1 MTNSANTPL
10 GKKKTQRIS
19 HQDLPQ
25 RLAQARGDETLD
37 LLITNAQLLDVIT
50 GEIYPTC
57 VAIGG
62 DTIVGVGL
70 EYQDS
75 PAHKTY
81 DAQGAFITPGFID
94 GHLHI
99 ESSMMSPFEF
109 ERVTL
114 PLGTTTAICDPH
126 EITNVMGLKGFE
138 WFLRCSELMNQ
149 NLFVQMSSCVP
160 ALPGFETTGS
170 DFPLEDMKLHKNHP
184 AVLGLAEMMN
194 FPGVINADKDVLAKI
209 EAFEDLNLDGHAP
222 LLRGKALN
230 AYLLAGIQNC
240 HETVTLDE
248 GREKLQKGMGL
259 IIREGSVAKNLKTL
273 APLVNEFSSAQCLL
287 CTDDRNPFEI
297 AHEGHINYLIKQL
310 IQQHKVQTHA
320 AYRLATYSAARH
332 FGLKRL
338 GLVAPGKKADLV
350 LLSNLEQVAIKEVLI
365 GGQWV
370 TDLNLTERTQEKL
383 NASVPPLEN
392 TMKRPALKASELDYK
407 LSEGYYNVIEIV
419 PNEII
424 TKHLKVHFDGTQ
436 FAENDILYMANIE
449 RYGKNLPPALG
460 LVKGLGLKSGA
471 LASSVAHDSHNLMVI
486 GTNTADMILAANT
499 LIQTGGGFVV
509 VNEGKVEALVELPI
523 AGLLSLKSSEEIKM
537 GIEKLKV
544 AFRAQGCV
552 LDEPFIQM
560 AFLAL
565 PVIPTLKLT
574 DRGLVDVTK
583 FEFTEMKVTELSPGI

>member
-1 MTNSANTPL
+1 MTMPL
-10 GKKKTQRIS
+10 SKKKTQKIS
-19 HQDLPQ
+19 KKDLPI
-25 RLAQARGDETLD
+25 RLAQARGDAELD
-37 LLITNAQLLDVIT
+37 LLITNVQLLDVIT
-50 GEIYPTC
+50 GEIYPTTI
-57 VAIGG
+57 AIGG
-62 DTIVGVGL
+62 DHIVGVGL
-70 EYQDS
+70 DYLNS
-75 PAHKTY
+75 PANRTY
-81 DAQGAFITPGFID
+81 DAQGAFVTPGFID

-109 ERVTL
+109 ERATL

-126 EITNVMGLKGFE
+126 EITNVLGAKGFE
-138 WFLRCSELMNQ
+138 WFLRSSELMHQ

-170 DFPLEDMKLHKNHP
+170 DFNLEEMKKFKDHS

-194 FPGVINADKDVLAKI
+194 FPGVINADETVLAKI
-209 EAFEDLNLDGHAP
+209 EAFDDLNLDGHAP

-297 AHEGHINYLIKQL
+297 AHEGHIDFLIRQL
-310 IQQHKVQTHA
+310 INKHGVPVHV
-320 AYRLATYSAARH
+320 AYRLATYSAAKH

-350 LLSNLEQVAIKEVLI
+350 LLKDLKQVAVTEVVI
-365 GGQWV
+365 GGKLASE
-370 TDLNLTERTQEKL
+370 LNLDKSVAEKL
-383 NASVPPLEN
+383 TKSRPPLEN
-392 TMKRPALKASELDYK
+392 TMNRKPVTENELSFS
-407 LSEGYYNVIEIV
+407 LLPGLYNVIEIV

-424 TKHLKVHFDGTQ
+424 TKHLIVRYDGKN
-436 FAENDILYMANIE
+436 FSEPDVLFMANIE
-449 RYGKNLPPALG
+449 RYGQNSKPGLG
-460 LVKGLGLKSGA
+460 LVKGTGLKRGA

-486 GTNTADMILAANT
+486 GTNSKDMAIAANT
-499 LIQTGGGFVV
+499 LVECGGGFVV
-509 VNEGKVEALVELPI
+509 VNEGQVQALVKLPI
-523 AGLLSLKSSEEIKM
+523 AGLLSLQSASEIKA
-537 GIEKLKV
+537 GIEQLKQ
-544 AFRAQGCV
+544 AFRAQGVV

-565 PVIPTLKLT
+565 PVIPALKLT

-583 FEFTEMKVTELSPGI
+583 FSFIELYQEA

>member
-1 MTNSANTPL
+1 MASTL
-10 GKKKTQRIS
+10 GKKKTQRIPS
-19 HQDLPQ
+19 TELPQ
-25 RLAQARGDETLD
+25 RLAQARGDAVLD
-37 LLITNAQLLDVIT
+37 LLITNVQLLDVIT
-50 GEIYPTC
+50 GDIYPTT

-62 DTIVGVGL
+62 EYIVGVGL
-70 EYQDS
+70 EYLNS
-75 PAHKTY
+75 PSKRIY
-81 DAQGAFITPGFID
+81 DAQGAFLTPGFID
-94 GHLHI
+94 GHLHV

-109 ERVTL
+109 EKATL
-114 PLGTTTAICDPH
+114 RLGTTTAICDPH
-126 EITNVMGLKGFE
+126 EITNVLGNKGFE

-170 DFPLEDMKLHKNHP
+170 DFPLEEMKKNKDHP

-194 FPGVINADKDVLAKI
+194 FPGVINADQNVLAKI

-240 HETVTLDE
+240 HETVTLEE

-297 AHEGHINYLIKQL
+297 AHEGHIDFLIREL
-310 IQQHKVQTHA
+310 INKHQVPVHV
-320 AYRLATYSAARH
+320 AYRLATYSAAKH

-350 LLSNLEQVAIKEVLI
+350 LLSDLNKVTVKEVLV
-365 GGQWV
+365 GGKFV
-370 TDLNLTERTQEKL
+370 SELHLEKHIQEKL
-383 NASVPPLEN
+383 TKSNPPLEN
-392 TMKRPALKASELDYK
+392 TMKRAPLQEKELQFH
-407 LSEGYYNVIEIV
+407 LTPGTYNVIEIV
-419 PNEII
+419 PHEII
-424 TKHLKVHFDGTQ
+424 TKHRTIRYNGSK
-436 FAENDILYMANIE
+436 FAEDDVLFMANIE
-449 RYGKNLPPALG
+449 RYGQGLPPGLG
-460 LVKGLGLKSGA
+460 LVKGMGLQRGA

-486 GTNTADMILAANT
+486 GTNAADMTVAANT
-499 LIQTGGGFVV
+499 LIENGGGFVV
-509 VNEGKVEALVELPI
+509 VDQGKVQALVKLPI
-523 AGLLSLKSSEEIKM
+523 AGLLSLQSAEEIKS
-537 GIEKLKV
+537 GIETLKKS
-544 AFRAQGCV
+544 FRAQGVV

-583 FEFTEMKVTELSPGI
+583 FCFIPMLAAET

>member
-1 MTNSANTPL
+1 MASTLSQ
-10 GKKKTQRIS
+10 KKTQKIS
-19 HQDLPQ
+19 STELPQ
-25 RLAQARGDETLD
+25 RLAQARGDAELD
-37 LLITNAQLLDVIT
+37 LLITNVQLLDVIT

-62 DTIVGVGL
+62 EYIVGVGE
-70 EYQDS
+70 EYKQS
-75 PAHKTY
+75 PAKRVF
-81 DAQGAFITPGFID
+81 DAQGAFVTAGFID

-109 ERVTL
+109 ERATL

-126 EITNVMGLKGFE
+126 EITNVLGSRGFT
-138 WFLRCSELMNQ
+138 WFLRSSELMHQ

-170 DFPLEDMKLHKNHP
+170 DFPLEEMKKHKDHP

-194 FPGVINADKDVLAKI
+194 FPGVIYADKDVLAKV
-209 EAFEDLNLDGHAP
+209 EAFDDLNLDGHAP
-222 LLRGKALN
+222 LLRGKSLN

-240 HETVTLDE
+240 HETVTLEE

-259 IIREGSVAKNLKTL
+259 IIREGSVAKNLRTL

-297 AHEGHINYLIKQL
+297 AHEGHIDFIIREMINK
-310 IQQHKVQTHA
+310 HGVAVHV
-320 AYRLATYSAARH
+320 AYRLATYSAAKH

-350 LLSNLEQVAIKEVLI
+350 LLTDLEKVAIKEVLI
-365 GGQWV
+365 GGKFV
-370 TDLNLTERTQEKL
+370 SELKLEKGVQEKL
-383 NASVPPLEN
+383 HASQPPLEN
-392 TMKRPALKASELDYK
+392 TMKRNPLCEKDLNYQLRA
-407 LSEGYYNVIEIV
+407 GQYNVIEIV

-424 TKHLKVHFDGTQ
+424 TKHLSISYDGQ
-436 FAENDILYMANIE
+436 KFSESDVLFMANIE
-449 RYGKNLPPALG
+449 RYGKGLPPGLG

-471 LASSVAHDSHNLMVI
+471 IASSVAHDSHNLMVI
-486 GTNTADMILAANT
+486 GTNAADMAVAANS
-499 LIQTGGGFVV
+499 LIACGGGFVV
-509 VNEGKVEALVELPI
+509 VDQGKVKALVELPI
-523 AGLLSLKSSEEIKM
+523 AGLLSLQSAEAIKV

-544 AFRAQGCV
+544 AFRQQGV
-552 LDEPFIQM
+552 ILDEPFIQM

-583 FEFTEMKVTELSPGI
+583 FSFIPLIQEA